1 MPHSNRRFHRIMT
14 RWCWL
19 LLSLLASVASASDW
33 STSAGDIFAEPAR
46 WDAPGDSLHPQCCH
60 RLFAP
65 SMIGD
70 SLGVPI
76 ALGSINRQVLHTQH
90 FSKVAD
96 HNSPVP
102 RTRVFSSYQR
112 FESYSVVETQNN
124 VADIQRDLHVFKLG
138 FEKTLFDGNA
148 SIDVILPLHRTV
160 SSESSNTSA
169 PMAGELG
176 NIAFGYK
183 HVLYESHDLLI
194 SGGLRAEAPTED
206 DLTFGGG
213 SQVILDEWYLQPWI
227 GLIAEGPDDTFLHCF
242 FAGRYTGGDVENLVV
257 DFPPSSTSGQ
267 DLFMFDIGVGKWCHL
282 NGELLR
288 AVVPTLEFHYMNAT
302 GADSPFGL
310 SNAIFGRNVDVANL
324 TIGAT
329 GYVGDR
335 STVQVGFGIPLH
347 TNTTVNPA
355 GANGTFSTDRFYDW
369 ELLINWTLFSR

>member
-1 MPHSNRRFHRIMT
+1 VHSLCEISG
-14 RWCWL
+14 L
-19 LLSLLASVASASDW
+19 AGLSLLVIFSVTGVASAADS
-33 STSAGDIFAEPAR
+33 GDLLSSIFSEPAR
-46 WDAPGDSLHPQCCH
+46 WDSPGDSLHPRCCD

-65 SMIGD
+65 TMIGD

-76 ALGSINRQVLHTQH
+76 ALGDPNRQVLHTQH

-96 HNSPVP
+96 NNSPIP
-102 RTRVFSSYQR
+102 RTRVFSSWQR
-112 FESYSVVETQNN
+112 FDSYNVVETQNN
-124 VADIQRDLHVFKLG
+124 VADVQRDLHVFKLG

-148 SIDVILPLHRTV
+148 SVDLILPLHRTV

-183 HVLYESHDLLI
+183 HVLYESDNLLV

-213 SQVILDEWYLQPWI
+213 SQIILDEWYLQPWI
-227 GLIAEGPDDTFLHCF
+227 GLIAEGSDDTFVHCF
-242 FAGRYTGGDVENLVV
+242 FSGRYAGGDLENLIV
-257 DFPPSSTSGQ
+257 DFPPGRTSGQ

-282 NGELLR
+282 SGELIR
-288 AVVPTLEFHYMNAT
+288 AIVPTLEFHYMNAT

-329 GYVGDR
+329 GYVGER
-335 STVQVGFGIPLH
+335 STVQIGFGIPLH
-347 TNTTVNPA
+347 TNTAVNPP

-369 ELLINWTLFSR
+369 ELLINWTIFTR